1 MEVSGMG
8 PATDEV
14 AARVGTPMEG
24 RERASSSPKSSG
36 GSEHWLR
43 LKDGLAGTLSTDAG
57 LRDTAK
63 GVECNM
69 GGGGKGQRS
78 GV

>member
-1 MEVSGMG
+1 MEVCGMG

-14 AARVGTPMEG
+14 AAGVGMPTEG

-43 LKDGLAGTLSTDAG
+43 SKDSLAGTLSTEAG
-57 LRDTAK
+57 LRDMAK
-63 GVECNM
+63 GVKCNM
-69 GGGGKGQRS
+69 GGGGKGQHS

>member
-1 MEVSGMG
+1 MEVCGMG

-14 AARVGTPMEG
+14 AAGVGTPMEG
-24 RERASSSPKSSG
+24 RERASSSPKSSR

-43 LKDGLAGTLSTDAG
+43 SKDSLAGTLSTDAG

-69 GGGGKGQRS
+69 GGGGKGRHS

>member
-1 MEVSGMG
+1 MEVCGMG
-8 PATDEV
+8 PAMDEV
-14 AARVGTPMEG
+14 AARVGTPTEG

-36 GSEHWLR
+36 GSEHWLQS
-43 LKDGLAGTLSTDAG
+43 KDSLAGTLSTEAG
-57 LRDTAK
+57 LRDMAK

-69 GGGGKGQRS
+69 GGGGKGQHS

>member
-1 MEVSGMG
+1 M
-8 PATDEV
+8 
-14 AARVGTPMEG
+14 GTPTEG
-24 RERASSSPKSSG
+24 RERASSSPNSRG

-43 LKDGLAGTLSTDAG
+43 SKDSLAGTLSTEVG

-69 GGGGKGQRS
+69 GGGGRGRRS

>member
-1 MEVSGMG
+1 MESTGMG
-8 PATDEV
+8 AAMDEV
-14 AARVGTPMEG
+14 AAGMGTPTEG
-24 RERASSSPKSSG
+24 RERASSSPKSRG

-43 LKDGLAGTLSTDAG
+43 SKDSLAGTLSTEAG
-57 LRDTAK
+57 LREMAK

-69 GGGGKGQRS
+69 GEGGRGRCS

>member
-1 MEVSGMG
+1 MEVCGMG

-14 AARVGTPMEG
+14 AAGVGMPMEG

-43 LKDGLAGTLSTDAG
+43 SKDSLAGTLSTEAG
-57 LRDTAK
+57 LRDMAK

>member
-1 MEVSGMG
+1 MVWGRL
-8 PATDEV
+8 TDEV
-14 AARVGTPMEG
+14 AAGVGMPTEG

-43 LKDGLAGTLSTDAG
+43 SKDSLVGTLSTDAG
-57 LRDTAK
+57 LRDMTR
-63 GVECNM
+63 GVECNT
-69 GGGGKGQRS
+69 GGGGKVRHS

>member
-1 MEVSGMG
+1 MG
-8 PATDEV
+8 PAMDEV
-14 AARVGTPMEG
+14 AARVGTPTEG
-24 RERASSSPKSSG
+24 RERASSSPKSRG

-43 LKDGLAGTLSTDAG
+43 SKESLAGTLSTEAG

-69 GGGGKGQRS
+69 GGGGRGQRL

>member
-1 MEVSGMG
+1 MGICGMG
-8 PATDEV
+8 PAMDEV
-14 AARVGTPMEG
+14 AAGVGMPTEG

-43 LKDGLAGTLSTDAG
+43 SKEGLAGTLSTEAG
-57 LRDTAK
+57 LRDMAK
-63 GVECNM
+63 GVECNI
-69 GGGGKGQRS
+69 GGGGKGRRS

>member
-1 MEVSGMG
+1 MGSSGMG
-8 PATDEV
+8 LAMDEV
-14 AARVGTPMEG
+14 AASMGTPMEG
-24 RERASSSPKSSG
+24 REQASSSRNSRG
-36 GSEHWLR
+36 GSEHWLQS
-43 LKDGLAGTLSTDAG
+43 KDSLAGTLSTEAG

-69 GGGGKGQRS
+69 GGGGRGRHS